1 MITELSSNLLT
12 LFSLIIDA
20 LSHQLHYITVLTV
33 TFTSLQIKT
42 SLLLKL

>member
-1 MITELSSNLLT
+1 MITELSLNSLT
-12 LFSLIIDA
+12 LFLLIIDA
-20 LSHQLHYITVLTV
+20 FSHQSHYAIMLTV